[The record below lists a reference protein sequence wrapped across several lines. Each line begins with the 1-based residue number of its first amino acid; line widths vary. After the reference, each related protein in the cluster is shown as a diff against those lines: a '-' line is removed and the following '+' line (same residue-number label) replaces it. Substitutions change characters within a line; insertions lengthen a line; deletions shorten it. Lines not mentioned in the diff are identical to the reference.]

1 MQGADD
7 LGGDDAGAGRVAGE
21 ADVERDIEPDRNDGS
36 VVSRGELEPGLAV
49 FAAKIGGVDD
59 GGPRGDRETLA
70 KEVAHGAED
79 AGVDGLVCFVAGEEE
94 AGFVGAE
101 DGVALGAGPGG
112 FTGTGKTDEHVDP
125 RLCHSLKLEQE

>member
-1 MQGADD
+1 MHGADD

-21 ADVERDIEPDRNDGS
+21 ADVERDIEPDGSDGS
-36 VVSRGELEPGLAV
+36 VVSSGELEPGLAV
-49 FAAKIGGVDD
+49 FAAEIGGIDD

-70 KEVAHGAED
+70 EEIAHGAED
-79 AGVDGLVCFVAGEEE
+79 AGVDGLVRFVTGEEE

-101 DGVALGAGPGG
+101 DGVALSAGPGG
-112 FTGTGKTDEHVDP
+112 FAGTGETDEHVDP